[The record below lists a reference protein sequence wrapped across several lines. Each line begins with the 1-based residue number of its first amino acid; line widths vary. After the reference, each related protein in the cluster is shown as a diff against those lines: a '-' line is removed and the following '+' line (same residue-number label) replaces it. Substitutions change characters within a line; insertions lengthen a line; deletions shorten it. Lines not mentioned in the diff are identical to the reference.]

1 MKMLSGTGE
10 GGVVDMGSM
19 LAQGQQPPQEPT
31 HVFLLEVG
39 RPADGAIYKSVHV
52 SIEGAGQRF
61 DRLAADW
68 GTAPENL
75 TPSLVRLP
83 LEP

>member
-19 LAQGQQPPQEPT
+19 LAQGQQPAQEPT
-31 HVFLLEVG
+31 HVFLLEVAC
-39 RPADGAIYKSVHV
+39 PADGAIHKSVHV
-52 SIEGAGQRF
+52 SVEGAGQRF

-68 GTAPENL
+68 GAAPENL
-75 TPSLVRLP
+75 TPSLLRLP